1 MNERERLDGLEPI
14 SPELVLVDP
23 ELAHRVRASRAGY
36 GPAPSAFH
44 ATPQRRGRRL
54 TGLLASAAVTAIL
67 GVAIAAGVLT
77 GPRAASAQFQY
88 GHKVLVCHRTESST
102 NPSVTILVDEH
113 AVPAHLAHG
122 DTLGPCP

>member
-67 GVAIAAGVLT
+67 GVAT
-77 GPRAASAQFQY
+77 AQFQY